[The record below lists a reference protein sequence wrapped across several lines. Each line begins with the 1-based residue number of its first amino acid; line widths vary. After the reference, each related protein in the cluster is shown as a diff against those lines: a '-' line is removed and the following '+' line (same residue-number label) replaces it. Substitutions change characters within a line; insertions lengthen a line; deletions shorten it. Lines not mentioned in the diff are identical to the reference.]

1 MGGEPAPGAGSV
13 GLLYWGAGACGA
25 LSALGKVRPMLY
37 SRVSCSGPILA
48 LKTPSAAGC
57 LHRWKSELKQSLGLD
72 LGKAA
77 NNSLCFGCE
86 AINSPG
92 GLRQGG
98 GAVNCE
104 EAGDRL
110 LFPGNPNA
118 L

>member
-1 MGGEPAPGAGSV
+1 MGGGARPWCRLCGTAVLGGWS
-13 GLLYWGAGACGA
+13 LLGHCVRWGRG
-25 LSALGKVRPMLY
+25 PMLY

-48 LKTPSAAGC
+48 LKTPSGAGC

-77 NNSLCFGCE
+77 NNSLCFGSE

-92 GLRQGG
+92 GLRRGG